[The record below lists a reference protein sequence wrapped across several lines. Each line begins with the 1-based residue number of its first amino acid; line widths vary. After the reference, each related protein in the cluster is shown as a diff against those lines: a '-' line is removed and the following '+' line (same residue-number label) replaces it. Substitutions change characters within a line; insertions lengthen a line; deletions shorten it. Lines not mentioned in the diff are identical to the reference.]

1 MSLVSYSVRRPV
13 ATIAGTLAI
22 VLLGSVSLG
31 RLPVSLL
38 PDVTLPVLTIRTV
51 YEGAAAEEVSRFVAE
66 PIEESIAAT
75 PGLVELR
82 SVSRNGEA
90 MTTARFAWGTNMQA
104 TVLNVRERLDNAR
117 GRLPERAERPTL
129 LTSDPGERPI
139 AVLALTG
146 PGDLRSLARAGEDVH
161 ARRLEQLAGVASVA
175 VVGAPEDE
183 IRIEVDPEKMRA
195 LGLTTDE
202 VATAVRAANANGA
215 GGTIRRGQFRFSV
228 RALTEFRSVDE
239 IGLTPVGPPRGG
251 IKLRDLATV
260 TLTSADPKTV
270 TRLDA
275 GPAVGLVVYKDAGA
289 NTVAVTR
296 EIYATVEAL
305 EKEFENI
312 EMHVVAAQADF
323 VVDALSNLGQE
334 IVIGGILSILVI
346 LLFLRDWRSSMAIGL
361 MVPLS
366 VLLALVVLQSLDVT
380 VNVLSLGGLALGVG
394 LLVDNAIVV
403 AEASNRKIAELA
415 VRVGNREAGSGNAG
429 LRFSQKLDAVIEA
442 TQEVAGPL
450 TAGTLTTLLVF
461 GPIIFVKGLAAAL
474 FRDLSLSVVT
484 SVGASLIL
492 ALTLMPVMIVGR
504 RRVPKATDRTTPDVP
519 LSAQRPDRLQ
529 RLGTHLAELYERGMR
544 WSLANPGKV
553 FGATAIGVA
562 GTIWVTT
569 RLPKEIL
576 PQVDERMVVAAMQ
589 LPEGTAIEETIR
601 HVKRVEDAAR
611 TLGAQG
617 TYSRVGIATDEE
629 VLAGAE
635 VGSSATAQLL
645 VPVPAGRDAER
656 FANDLR
662 AAVPD
667 LARGAL
673 ALDLAGQSEFGSLI
687 GREGRLVAVEVSAGT
702 LAESQRWADS
712 ARTLLRGLETLTDVR
727 DAHGG
732 TQPVVEVALERER
745 LAQRGIAATT
755 VVNALS
761 GGLGGV
767 PASEF
772 RETDR
777 RTPIAV
783 RFGGAANEDLN
794 AALATPVDGIPVGQ
808 LVSYKETRAP
818 IEVVR
823 VGQRPVSVVEGLIE
837 EGGTARAAADVED
850 VLSKLPVP
858 PGLTWR
864 VTGADA
870 EQRRTTD
877 QLLLVAILSVVLVFL
892 VLAGEF
898 ASFTLPVVVM
908 LTVPLAAAGGL
919 AFLWLTGQ
927 SLNAVSLIGIV
938 VMIGMADNEAV
949 VKLDAIRRFREDGHS
964 LHDAVLLGGRQRLRA
979 IAMTSLT
986 TITGV
991 LPLVFGLGSGG
1002 ALYQPLAAGVIGG
1015 SVSALLVTF
1024 FLLPTAY
1031 AVLEKY
1037 TSARNE
1043 EVPGSF
1049 RAQRGIAVL
1058 PAEGPP
1064 LYRDDRD
1071 SSIRSE

>member
-13 ATIAGTLAI
+13 ATVAATLAI

-38 PDVTLPVLTIRTV
+38 PDVSLPVLTIRTL
-51 YEGAAAEEVSRFVAE
+51 YDGAAAEEVSRFVAE
-66 PIEESIAAT
+66 PVEEAIAAT
-75 PGLVELR
+75 PGLVEVR

-90 MTTARFAWGTNMQA
+90 MTTARFAWGTDMQA

-117 GRLPERAERPTL
+117 SRLPERADRPTL

-146 PGDLRSLARAGEDVH
+146 PGDLRSLARAAEDVH

-183 IRIEVDPEKMRA
+183 IRIEVDAERMRA
-195 LGLTTDE
+195 LGLTTDD

-228 RALTEFRSVDE
+228 RALTEFRTVDE
-239 IGLTPVGPPRGG
+239 IGLTPVGPARSG

-260 TLTSADPKTV
+260 TLSSADPKTV

-296 EIYATVEAL
+296 DIYGTVDAL
-305 EKEFENI
+305 QKEFANVRI
-312 EMHVVAAQADF
+312 HIVAAQADF

-334 IVIGGILSILVI
+334 IVIGGILSIAII
-346 LLFLRDWRSSMAIGL
+346 LLFLRDWRASLAIGI

-403 AEASNRKIAELA
+403 AEASNRKIEEIVASRRAAANAEP
-415 VRVGNREAGSGNAG
+415 GT
-429 LRFSQKLDAVIEA
+429 DVIELTFAERMDAIIGA
-442 TQEVAGPL
+442 TEEVAGPL

-504 RRVPKATDRTTPDVP
+504 RRVPKRVVADSTVG
-519 LSAQRPDRLQ
+519 SAAPRAPDRLQ
-529 RLGTHLAELYERGMR
+529 RLGNRLAELYERGMD

-553 FGATAIGVA
+553 FAATAVGIAATV
-562 GTIWVTT
+562 WVTSG
-569 RLPKEIL
+569 LPKEIL

-601 HVKRVEDAAR
+601 QAGRVEQAAA
-611 TLGAQG
+611 TLGAKG

-629 VLAGAE
+629 VLSGAE
-635 VGSSATAQLL
+635 AGSSATAQVLI
-645 VPVPAGRDAER
+645 PVPAGRDARR
-656 FANDLR
+656 FADALR
-662 AAVPD
+662 EAVPD
-667 LARGAL
+667 LAKGAL

-687 GREGRLVAVEVSAGT
+687 GREGRLVRVEVSAAT
-702 LAESQRWADS
+702 LGESQRWADS
-712 ARTLLRGLETLTDVR
+712 ARTLLRSLRTLADVR
-727 DAHGG
+727 DAYGG
-732 TQPVVEVALERER
+732 TQPIVEVSLERER

-767 PASEF
+767 PASEL

-783 RFGGAANEDLN
+783 RFAGTANEDLA
-794 AALATPVDGIPVGQ
+794 AALATPVNGVPIGQ
-808 LVSYKETRAP
+808 LVTYRETHAP

-837 EGGTARAAADVED
+837 AGGTAKASDDVESA
-850 VLSKLPVP
+850 LAKMPVP
-858 PGLTWR
+858 AGLTWR

-919 AFLWLTGQ
+919 VFLWLTGQ
-927 SLNAVSLIGIV
+927 SINAVSLIGIV

-964 LHDAVLLGGRQRLRA
+964 LHDAIVLGGRQRLRA

-1031 AVLEKY
+1031 AVLERR
-1037 TSARNE
+1037 TSRDVA
-1043 EVPGSF
+1043 PIH
-1049 RAQRGIAVL
+1049 AAVL
-1058 PAEGPP
+1058 EPHGSAVP
-1064 LYRDDRD
+1064 
-1071 SSIRSE
+1071 

>member
-13 ATIAGTLAI
+13 ATIAATLAV

-38 PDVTLPVLTIRTV
+38 PDVSLPVLTIRTL
-51 YEGAAAEEVSRFVAE
+51 YDGAAAEEVSRFVAE
-66 PIEESIAAT
+66 PLEEAIAAT

-90 MTTARFAWGTNMQA
+90 MTTAHFAWGTDMQA

-117 GRLPERAERPTL
+117 SRLPERADRPTL

-146 PGDLRSLARAGEDVH
+146 QGDLRSLARAAEDVH

-183 IRIEVDPEKMRA
+183 IRIEVSADKMRA
-195 LGLTTDE
+195 LGLTTDD
-202 VATAVRAANANGA
+202 VATAVKAANANGA

-228 RALTEFRSVDE
+228 RALTEFRNVDE
-239 IGLTPVGPPRGG
+239 IGLTPVGPPRSG

-260 TLTSADPKTV
+260 TLASADPKTV

-275 GPAVGLVVYKDAGA
+275 GAAVGLVVYKDAGA

-296 EIYATVEAL
+296 DIYGTVDAL
-305 EKEFENI
+305 QKEFENVRI
-312 EMHVVAAQADF
+312 HVVAAQADF

-334 IVIGGILSILVI
+334 IVIGGILSIAII
-346 LLFLRDWRSSMAIGL
+346 LLFLRDWRASLAIGV

-403 AEASNRKIAELA
+403 AEASGRKIEELVSRRLTTGDAGAEA
-415 VRVGNREAGSGNAG
+415 VELTFAERM
-429 LRFSQKLDAVIEA
+429 DAIIGA
-442 TQEVAGPL
+442 TEEVAGPL

-504 RRVPKATDRTTPDVP
+504 RRVRRPAADAVAARLRRPPDG
-519 LSAQRPDRLQ
+519 LQ
-529 RLGTHLAELYERGMR
+529 RFGERLAGLYERGMH

-553 FGATAIGVA
+553 FGATLVGVA
-562 GTIWVTT
+562 ATVWVTS

-601 HVKRVEDAAR
+601 QAGRVEAAAR
-611 TLGAQG
+611 TLGSQG
-617 TYSRVGIATDEE
+617 IYSRVGIATDEE
-629 VLAGAE
+629 VLSGAE
-635 VGSSATAQLL
+635 AGSSATAQIL
-645 VPVPAGRDAER
+645 VPVPSGRDARR
-656 FANDLR
+656 FADALR
-662 AAVPD
+662 QAVPD
-667 LARGAL
+667 LAQGAL

-687 GREGRLVAVEVSAGT
+687 GREGRLVRVEVSAGT

-712 ARTLLRGLETLTDVR
+712 ARTLLRRLETLADVR
-727 DAHGG
+727 DAYGG
-732 TQPVVEVALERER
+732 TQPIVEVALERER

-767 PASEF
+767 PASEL

-794 AALATPVDGIPVGQ
+794 AALATPVDGVPVGQ
-808 LVSYKETRAP
+808 LVTYRETHAP

-837 EGGTARAAADVED
+837 EGGTAKASADVEA
-850 VLSKLPVP
+850 VLGRMPVP
-858 PGLTWR
+858 AGLTWR

-877 QLLLVAILSVVLVFL
+877 QLVLVAILSVVLVFL

-919 AFLWLTGQ
+919 VFLWLTGQ

-964 LHDAVLLGGRQRLRA
+964 LGDAIMLGGRQRLRA

-991 LPLVFGLGSGG
+991 LPLVFGIGSGG

-1031 AVLEKY
+1031 AVLERW
-1037 TSARNE
+1037 TERDRAPSHASALE
-1043 EVPGSF
+1043 AHGTAAP
-1049 RAQRGIAVL
+1049 
-1058 PAEGPP
+1058 
-1064 LYRDDRD
+1064 
-1071 SSIRSE
+1071 